1 MSTSAAEPPSDPP
14 GTPGTPGPSGAPGSP
29 GTPADEPQTPGT
41 TDAPDSPGTPTGKPD
56 PGPPAHEPGTPRD
69 APDSPGTPT
78 PPELSRRRVNLVFVT
93 IVLGMLLAALDQTIV
108 STALPTIVA
117 DLGGGGHMAW
127 VVTAYLLAE
136 TVSTVLVGK
145 FGDLFGRKII
155 FQLSAVVFVAGS
167 ILAGASTGMMM
178 LVVARA
184 VQGIGGGG
192 LMVTAMALIA
202 DVIPLRERGKY
213 QGALGAVFAVTTVV
227 GPTLG
232 GLFTDHASWRW
243 CFYVNIPVAAV
254 MILMAART
262 VPVVRSAARPAID
275 YAGIVLVALGAS
287 GLVLGLEWGGNEYAW
302 GSATIIGL
310 FAGSVVLLAAFAYV
324 ETRAKEPMLPMHLFR
339 NPVFTVCSIL
349 SFIVGFAML
358 GAMTYLP
365 TYLQY
370 VDGVSATMSGVRTLP
385 MVAGLMATS
394 MLSGMVVSR
403 TGRYRIFPIV
413 GTAVMAL
420 GLYLMS
426 TMGASTGPW
435 LESLY
440 MFVLGLGIGLAMQVL
455 TIAVQNT
462 VSYHELG
469 TATSG
474 VTFFRTLGSS
484 FGTAVFGTL
493 YSGRLD
499 PNLRDALSGLPGVPP
514 EAVASPQGLHALPPA
529 QAAPV
534 IDAYADTVNY
544 VFQWVVPVA
553 LVGFVVAWFLKEV
566 PLRDSARASAG
577 DLGDGFA
584 APDSADTDRQLE
596 RAVARVM
603 QHAKDPVS
611 QEILATS
618 GSPLT
623 PGQAWALGQIHWRTR
638 LKGGASVSAI
648 ARAHRMP
655 QEVLEPAFRNV
666 TDTGYARD
674 GERLTLTP
682 AGDAEIDRLTA
693 AWRHWLDGQLE
704 GWRAD
709 DPEDHARLDRA
720 LDSLATRLLDE
731 GAAHQERTAV

>member
-1 MSTSAAEPPSDPP
+1 MTTAAAQASAPEARST
-14 GTPGTPGPSGAPGSP
+14 
-29 GTPADEPQTPGT
+29 
-41 TDAPDSPGTPTGKPD
+41 
-56 PGPPAHEPGTPRD
+56 PPA
-69 APDSPGTPT
+69 
-78 PPELSRRRVNLVFVT
+78 LSRRRTNLVFTT

-136 TVSTVLVGK
+136 TVATVLVGK

-155 FQLSAVVFVAGS
+155 FQVSAVVFVGGS
-167 ILAGASTGMMM
+167 VLAGASASMLM

-213 QGALGAVFAVTTVV
+213 QGALGAVFGVTTVV

-243 CFYVNIPVAAV
+243 CFYVNIPIAIV
-254 MILMAART
+254 MVVMAART
-262 VPVVRSAARPAID
+262 VPVVRAAVRPVID
-275 YAGIVLVALGAS
+275 YIGIVLVALGS
-287 GLVLGLEWGGNEYAW
+287 CGLVLGLEWGGNEYAW
-302 GSATIIGL
+302 GSPVIIGL
-310 FAGSVVLLAAFAYV
+310 FVGSVMLLAAFVFV
-324 ETRAKEPMLPMHLFR
+324 ELRAKEPMLPMHLFR
-339 NPVFTVCSIL
+339 NPVFTVCSVL

-365 TYLQY
+365 TYLQF

-385 MVAGLMATS
+385 MVAGLLGTS
-394 MLSGMVVSR
+394 MLSGVVVSR
-403 TGRYRIFPIV
+403 TGRYRVFPIV
-413 GTAVMAL
+413 GTGVMAL

-426 TMGASTGPW
+426 TMGADTGVW

-462 VSYHELG
+462 VDYHELG
-469 TATSG
+469 SATSG

-493 YSGRLD
+493 YSNRLD
-499 PNLRDALSGLPGVPP
+499 PSLKAALAKSPGVPP
-514 EAVASPQGLHALPPA
+514 EAAASPQALHRLPEA
-529 QAAPV
+529 QARPV
-534 IDAYADTVNY
+534 IDAYAETVNH

-553 LVGFVVAWFLKEV
+553 LAGFVVAWFLKEV
-566 PLRDSARASAG
+566 PLRDSARAAAG
-577 DLGDGFA
+577 DLGEGFA
-584 APDSADTDRQLE
+584 APDSTDSDQQLE
-596 RAVARVM
+596 RAVARAM
-603 QHAKDPVS
+603 RKAEGPVS
-611 QEILATS
+611 LEVLAAS

-638 LKGGASVSAI
+638 IHGETSLTAVAQ
-648 ARAHRMP
+648 AHRMP
-655 QEVLEPAFRNV
+655 DEVLEPVFTRV
-666 TDTGYARD
+666 VSSGYARYGD
-674 GERLTLTP
+674 GGRLEPTE
-682 AGDAEIDRLTA
+682 AGRAEIDRLIV
-693 AWRHWLDGQLE
+693 AWRTWLDERLE
-704 GWRAD
+704 GWTAE
-709 DPEDHARLDRA
+709 DPEDRARLARA
-720 LDSLATRLLDE
+720 LDNMAARLLDE
-731 GAAHQERTAV
+731 DTSHRERTAV